1 MSNQIE
7 NKVVQMEFENSK
19 FDSRI
24 KESKKSLEDFDKT
37 LEKSFNPE
45 SFANMEK
52 ALESISKRFSTF
64 GIAGMTVIQNLT
76 TNAMNAVSN
85 FENQVE
91 QTIKVGGLNR
101 SKNIEQAKFQ
111 IEGLGYTWESMFG
124 AINYAVSG
132 TAYSLDAAALAAS
145 NLAAS
150 GVKIDDVVGTIK
162 DVDLAAENGSKNL
175 SSMGQALGAISG
187 VAAMTNS
194 DFSSIASIFST
205 VAGQGK
211 LMTMQL
217 RQLET
222 RGMNA
227 AAKIAESLGTTEQN
241 VREMVTRGEIDFNTF
256 SETMYKAY
264 YKHAKDA
271 NRTMTGILANIKSA
285 WAKIGANYYT
295 PLIKNDGILVKM
307 LGDYKA
313 KIDEFKAATLPVV
326 NLFVELSEVGIEF
339 ADTVVNKIDFEKLG
353 NTLNSVFGDG
363 MLSVNAYNKTL
374 EKLGPTAKTTF
385 EKYLLESFRAS
396 NKNAD
401 ELIKKYGSL
410 TNAVKA
416 GVVPFSAFKDALKKV
431 WDSFDKVTAPI
442 EKTTK
447 ALEDYKTVVDEV
459 INGKWGRMETRW
471 KALTDAGY
479 NWAVVQNMVNEQ
491 LGSSVRY
498 NEDLS
503 DAELKNAGYTE
514 EQISVFKDFQK
525 QLKDSNMTMEEY
537 LQTLQQPMT
546 GKEMLVE
553 SLKNIID
560 TLRILASSVSTAWRS
575 IFNNNTTNT
584 LYYIIE
590 SIHNFTSA
598 MKEAADG
605 AKNQWTRS
613 FKGLFAAFDLIFY
626 VIQNIASFG
635 FKVFKAVLEGLNIS
649 VLDFTASIGDVIVAI
664 DEWVRSN
671 KPLEK
676 VISVIADV
684 ITGIITVV
692 SSLIKAVKNSGMMKF
707 LTPIGDFFESLFKL
721 LKMGFESVEGPF
733 ETFINY
739 LHSLDNVTFDD
750 IITGFKNLGNGI
762 KEGLGIGIDSLG
774 LATNSLFDFVV
785 NIPKK
790 LKGFDL
796 VSGIGEFFRN
806 IIEEVQNIIETLDL
820 EPIISGL
827 FIILNIKLIKGINGL
842 GRSISESIGGMFSAI
857 GEGIESFLL
866 TAGSA
871 LLQYG
876 KAEKWRSIGETIKA
890 ITGMLLALAGAVII
904 LGLLPE
910 ATLNQ
915 GLKAIGIIAGIIA
928 GLMGAATLMSKLSGG
943 LAGGFLGIDI
953 GINGVA
959 ETIIAFAAAILL
971 IVGALSR
978 IDKMVSTSKNIDRT
992 LEIFV
997 GIMLGMLGTMIV
1009 LMGVANKMGGAIVQ
1023 VQGLIGFAAAIY
1035 ILVLAVDKMAAV
1047 IEKRGAAVIGAL
1059 VVIDVLIG
1067 KMIAVMIVAA
1077 LAGKP
1082 ALSGTLALIP
1092 VSLFFVAM
1100 TGVITVLG
1108 IIPDSIMRKG
1118 LVRVGLLTKFLIDIM
1133 VVLGIA
1139 SAMSGGVISAGGTL
1153 AGIAFIILS
1162 MSVSIMLL
1170 SMLKPDKAL
1179 RGMAAMA
1186 AVIVGV
1192 GTIIKKVSK
1201 MDNGVKNAKGTMIG
1215 ISILI
1220 AVIAGSLVALSMI
1233 DAEKLMMP
1241 LVSMGI
1247 MVTILMGLLKQVAK
1261 LSQTKVESH
1270 SIRGILTALAAVIA
1284 VVAAS
1289 LVALSI
1295 VDNPQA
1301 TLAAALAISM
1311 VLLALAGV
1319 FKIITDSKRYT
1330 KDSGPFKN
1338 MMKQLTLLAGIMVL
1352 VAGALFALT
1361 AMGQTPE
1368 QLISAAAA
1376 ISIVLLT
1383 LSGVFA
1389 IISKIGDAKIDIKSV
1404 ALTFAALVMVTGLVA
1419 LILGLMANKIDDTS
1433 KAIESAEALSIM
1445 LISFTAV
1452 FAALALLSKIGVK
1465 LSAVAEV
1472 AVAFDAVVLIIAA
1485 LFAILGAIDELTKG
1499 GASDLIDK
1507 GIAIL
1512 DKITKGLGTAI
1523 SNLIKGFLDPVIEFA
1538 KALEKIPKKAVDG
1551 IHYVAELLL
1560 AITAATIVG
1569 AITKL
1574 FGLDENIFEKFG
1586 DHLKKLG
1593 TGLFSYAEIVRKMSD
1608 EDYKAIAKTAEPLGV
1623 LVGVMKSLPS
1633 TGGFLQW
1640 VTGEKDLGGF
1650 ADNVKKLAEGLNEY
1664 VTTIRSQTD
1673 TDYDNIRKSAKAL
1686 EAIVEVAQELPV
1698 TGPVHDFLF
1707 GKKSLEDFAEGLPN
1721 VSNGIVKFY
1730 EGDSDNDLAGVKDIP
1745 NDAYTGIEGA
1755 IKSIKLLVK
1764 VAGELPDDWDAF
1776 TSIEDFSEGIVH
1788 LSDGLFK
1795 FYVGDTVDGVRLY
1808 GVRSLG
1814 NGEQVWTAIDAAA
1827 TALESLAKIAT
1838 TLQTQADP
1846 LQSLGEGGVANA
1858 SLTAFSQFGSDLPY
1872 VSNGLWEF
1880 VNGVGELKGAK
1891 ELNGDD
1897 YEVIDNATA
1906 ALESMVGLAK
1916 TLTEN
1921 GSSEALAAL
1930 GDGTSMST
1938 AITNLVSF
1946 SEQLGK
1952 GVSAFY
1958 NNLKAYS
1965 VDSIGNVSATTFDF
1979 TLLKTAITV
1988 ATDLGAS
1995 FKSLGTEMNYA
2006 DITDDFKTAA
2016 ENAASAVVTFYKTMM
2031 ASGYAEFTRMDTY
2044 LHTVS
2049 DVVTTLGKITG
2060 TEYFGWTTFAEAMA
2074 AMPVS
2079 LIQDFIDKWD
2089 EGMGDEKTA
2098 VQAIKDFFSSIK
2110 DEMDTGIKDI
2120 SSVKYGDK
2128 LYKVFDKKNAQWKVL
2143 YSTFYE
2149 TGKYV
2154 GEGFS
2159 KGLVSD
2165 VSIVKAGASA
2175 AILGIEALKS
2185 LRHETEV
2192 KSPSRKARRIGQF
2205 VGEGFQLGIF
2215 DSVKGVIDVISKSAT
2230 KVTGSTLTYFKATRD
2245 KITSI
2250 AEAGIMDIT
2259 PTIRPVMDTSGV
2271 FDGLNTIDN
2280 MMQSRKMMT
2289 ARARITENVV
2299 AAYDQSKVS
2308 NRDVVNA
2315 VADLKS
2321 SMGSMR
2327 PNNTYTIGNLTYD
2340 ESSSVAQ
2347 AIETLFHAS
2356 IVEGRA

>member
-101 SKNIEQAKFQ
+101 SRNIEQAKFQ

-285 WAKIGANYYT
+285 WAKVGANYYT

-326 NLFVELSEVGIEF
+326 DLFVELSEVGIEF
-339 ADTVVNKIDFEKLG
+339 ADTVVNKIDFKKLG
-353 NTLNSVFGDG
+353 NNLNSVFGEG

-410 TNAVKA
+410 INAVKA

-459 INGKWGRMETRW
+459 INGKWGHMETRW
-471 KALTDAGY
+471 KALTEAGY

-503 DAELKNAGYTE
+503 EAEMKNAGYTE

-626 VIQNIASFG
+626 VIQNVASFG

-707 LTPIGDFFESLFKL
+707 LTPIGSFFESLFKL

-739 LHSLDNVTFDD
+739 LHSLDNVSFDD

-774 LATNSLFDFVV
+774 LATNSFFDFVV
-785 NIPKK
+785 NVPKK

-796 VSGIGEFFRN
+796 ISGIGEFFRN

-928 GLMGAATLMSKLSGG
+928 GLMGAATLMS
-943 LAGGFLGIDI
+943 
-953 GINGVA
+953 
-959 ETIIAFAAAILL
+959 
-971 IVGALSR
+971 
-978 IDKMVSTSKNIDRT
+978 
-992 LEIFV
+992 
-997 GIMLGMLGTMIV
+997 
-1009 LMGVANKMGGAIVQ
+1009 
-1023 VQGLIGFAAAIY
+1023 
-1035 ILVLAVDKMAAV
+1035 
-1047 IEKRGAAVIGAL
+1047 
-1059 VVIDVLIG
+1059 
-1067 KMIAVMIVAA
+1067 
-1077 LAGKP
+1077 
-1082 ALSGTLALIP
+1082 
-1092 VSLFFVAM
+1092 
-1100 TGVITVLG
+1100 
-1108 IIPDSIMRKG
+1108 
-1118 LVRVGLLTKFLIDIM
+1118 
-1133 VVLGIA
+1133 
-1139 SAMSGGVISAGGTL
+1139 
-1153 AGIAFIILS
+1153 
-1162 MSVSIMLL
+1162 
-1170 SMLKPDKAL
+1170 
-1179 RGMAAMA
+1179 
-1186 AVIVGV
+1186 
-1192 GTIIKKVSK
+1192 
-1201 MDNGVKNAKGTMIG
+1201 
-1215 ISILI
+1215 
-1220 AVIAGSLVALSMI
+1220 
-1233 DAEKLMMP
+1233 
-1241 LVSMGI
+1241 
-1247 MVTILMGLLKQVAK
+1247 
-1261 LSQTKVESH
+1261 
-1270 SIRGILTALAAVIA
+1270 
-1284 VVAAS
+1284 
-1289 LVALSI
+1289 
-1295 VDNPQA
+1295 
-1301 TLAAALAISM
+1301 
-1311 VLLALAGV
+1311 
-1319 FKIITDSKRYT
+1319 
-1330 KDSGPFKN
+1330 
-1338 MMKQLTLLAGIMVL
+1338 
-1352 VAGALFALT
+1352 
-1361 AMGQTPE
+1361 
-1368 QLISAAAA
+1368 
-1376 ISIVLLT
+1376 
-1383 LSGVFA
+1383 
-1389 IISKIGDAKIDIKSV
+1389 
-1404 ALTFAALVMVTGLVA
+1404 
-1419 LILGLMANKIDDTS
+1419 
-1433 KAIESAEALSIM
+1433 
-1445 LISFTAV
+1445 
-1452 FAALALLSKIGVK
+1452 
-1465 LSAVAEV
+1465 
-1472 AVAFDAVVLIIAA
+1472 
-1485 LFAILGAIDELTKG
+1485 
-1499 GASDLIDK
+1499 
-1507 GIAIL
+1507 
-1512 DKITKGLGTAI
+1512 
-1523 SNLIKGFLDPVIEFA
+1523 
-1538 KALEKIPKKAVDG
+1538 
-1551 IHYVAELLL
+1551 
-1560 AITAATIVG
+1560 
-1569 AITKL
+1569 
-1574 FGLDENIFEKFG
+1574 
-1586 DHLKKLG
+1586 
-1593 TGLFSYAEIVRKMSD
+1593 
-1608 EDYKAIAKTAEPLGV
+1608 
-1623 LVGVMKSLPS
+1623 
-1633 TGGFLQW
+1633 
-1640 VTGEKDLGGF
+1640 
-1650 ADNVKKLAEGLNEY
+1650 
-1664 VTTIRSQTD
+1664 
-1673 TDYDNIRKSAKAL
+1673 
-1686 EAIVEVAQELPV
+1686 
-1698 TGPVHDFLF
+1698 
-1707 GKKSLEDFAEGLPN
+1707 
-1721 VSNGIVKFY
+1721 
-1730 EGDSDNDLAGVKDIP
+1730 
-1745 NDAYTGIEGA
+1745 
-1755 IKSIKLLVK
+1755 
-1764 VAGELPDDWDAF
+1764 
-1776 TSIEDFSEGIVH
+1776 
-1788 LSDGLFK
+1788 
-1795 FYVGDTVDGVRLY
+1795 
-1808 GVRSLG
+1808 
-1814 NGEQVWTAIDAAA
+1814 
-1827 TALESLAKIAT
+1827 
-1838 TLQTQADP
+1838 
-1846 LQSLGEGGVANA
+1846 
-1858 SLTAFSQFGSDLPY
+1858 
-1872 VSNGLWEF
+1872 
-1880 VNGVGELKGAK
+1880 
-1891 ELNGDD
+1891 
-1897 YEVIDNATA
+1897 
-1906 ALESMVGLAK
+1906 
-1916 TLTEN
+1916 
-1921 GSSEALAAL
+1921 
-1930 GDGTSMST
+1930 
-1938 AITNLVSF
+1938 
-1946 SEQLGK
+1946 
-1952 GVSAFY
+1952 
-1958 NNLKAYS
+1958 
-1965 VDSIGNVSATTFDF
+1965 
-1979 TLLKTAITV
+1979 
-1988 ATDLGAS
+1988 
-1995 FKSLGTEMNYA
+1995 
-2006 DITDDFKTAA
+2006 
-2016 ENAASAVVTFYKTMM
+2016 
-2031 ASGYAEFTRMDTY
+2031 
-2044 LHTVS
+2044 
-2049 DVVTTLGKITG
+2049 
-2060 TEYFGWTTFAEAMA
+2060 
-2074 AMPVS
+2074 
-2079 LIQDFIDKWD
+2079 
-2089 EGMGDEKTA
+2089 
-2098 VQAIKDFFSSIK
+2098 
-2110 DEMDTGIKDI
+2110 
-2120 SSVKYGDK
+2120 
-2128 LYKVFDKKNAQWKVL
+2128 
-2143 YSTFYE
+2143 
-2149 TGKYV
+2149 
-2154 GEGFS
+2154 
-2159 KGLVSD
+2159 
-2165 VSIVKAGASA
+2165 
-2175 AILGIEALKS
+2175 
-2185 LRHETEV
+2185 
-2192 KSPSRKARRIGQF
+2192 
-2205 VGEGFQLGIF
+2205 
-2215 DSVKGVIDVISKSAT
+2215 
-2230 KVTGSTLTYFKATRD
+2230 
-2245 KITSI
+2245 
-2250 AEAGIMDIT
+2250 
-2259 PTIRPVMDTSGV
+2259 
-2271 FDGLNTIDN
+2271 
-2280 MMQSRKMMT
+2280 
-2289 ARARITENVV
+2289 
-2299 AAYDQSKVS
+2299 
-2308 NRDVVNA
+2308 
-2315 VADLKS
+2315 
-2321 SMGSMR
+2321 
-2327 PNNTYTIGNLTYD
+2327 
-2340 ESSSVAQ
+2340 
-2347 AIETLFHAS
+2347 
-2356 IVEGRA
+2356 

>member
-101 SKNIEQAKFQ
+101 SRNIEQAKFQ

-150 GVKIDDVVGTIK
+150 GVKIDDVVGVIK
-162 DVDLAAENGSKNL
+162 DAELAAENGSESL

-295 PLIKNDGILVKM
+295 PLIKNDGILVEM
-307 LGDYKA
+307 LGNYKK

-326 NLFVELSEVGIEF
+326 DLLVGLSEEGIKF
-339 ADTVVNKIDFEKLG
+339 ADTVVNKIDFTKLG
-353 NTLNSVFGDG
+353 GNLNNAIGEGVLTL
-363 MLSVNAYNKTL
+363 NAYNKTL

-401 ELIKKYGSL
+401 ELIKRYGSL

-560 TLRILASSVSTAWRS
+560 TLKILASSVSTAWRS

-649 VLDFTASIGDVIVAI
+649 VLDFTASISDVIVAI

-692 SSLIKAVKNSGMMKF
+692 SSLIKAVKNSGMMKI
-707 LTPIGDFFESLFKL
+707 LTPIGSFFESLFKL

-739 LHSLDNVTFDD
+739 LHSLDNVSFDD
-750 IITGFKNLGNGI
+750 IIIGFKNLGNGI
-762 KEGLGIGIDSLG
+762 KEGLGVSIDSLG

-785 NIPKK
+785 NVPKK

-806 IIEEVQNIIETLDL
+806 VIEEVQKIIEALDL

-959 ETIIAFAAAILL
+959 ETILAIAAAILT
-971 IVGALSR
+971 ITTAIAL
-978 IDKMVSTSKNIDRT
+978 IDKVVNNSKDINFTLGIVTAIITSIIAVMAAADK
-992 LEIFV
+992 
-997 GIMLGMLGTMIV
+997 LGKSNPT
-1009 LMGVANKMGGAIVQ
+1009 GAIVQ
-1023 VQGLIGFAAAIY
+1023 LQGVIGFAAAIY
-1035 ILVLAVDKMAAV
+1035 ILVMAVDKMAAV
-1047 IEKRGAAVIGAL
+1047 IEKRGFAVVGAL
-1059 VVIDVLIG
+1059 TVITVLIAE
-1067 KMIAVMIVAA
+1067 MIAVMAA
-1077 LAGKP
+1077 ASFAGKP
-1082 ALSGTLALIP
+1082 ALSGTLALVP
-1092 VSLFFVAM
+1092 VALFFVAM
-1100 TGVITVLG
+1100 TGIITVLG
-1108 IIPDSIMRKG
+1108 IIPDSIMKKG
-1118 LVRVGLLTKFLIDIM
+1118 ILRVGELTLFLI
-1133 VVLGIA
+1133 GIVGMLSIV

-1179 RGMAAMA
+1179 RGMGAMA

-1192 GTIIKKVSK
+1192 GAIIKQVSK

-1220 AVIAGSLVALSMI
+1220 AVIAGSLIALSMI

-1247 MVTILMGLLKQVAK
+1247 MVTILMGLLKQIAK
-1261 LSQTKVESH
+1261 LSQTRVES
-1270 SIRGILTALAAVIA
+1270 SNIKGILTALAAVIA

-1368 QLISAAAA
+1368 QLIGAAAA

-1383 LSGVFA
+1383 LTGIFA
-1389 IISKIGDAKIDIKSV
+1389 IISKIGDTKIDIKSV
-1404 ALTFAALVMVTGLVA
+1404 ALTFGALVLVTGLVA
-1419 LILGLMANKIDDTS
+1419 LILGLMANNIDDTS
-1433 KAIESAEALSIM
+1433 KAIDSAIALKTVLEAFAGIFVIIGL
-1445 LISFTAV
+1445 L
-1452 FAALALLSKIGVK
+1452 AALHVSLKDILMV
-1465 LSAVAEV
+1465 SAG
-1472 AVAFDAVVLIIAA
+1472 FDLMVIMIVSLVGLI
-1485 LFAILGAIDELTKG
+1485 GAISQIE
-1499 GASDLIDK
+1499 AVSNAIDN
-1507 GIAIL
+1507 GIKIL
-1512 DKITKGLGTAI
+1512 DKVSKGLGTAI
-1523 SNLIKGFLDPVIEFA
+1523 SNLINGFLDPVREFA
-1538 KALEKIPKKAVDG
+1538 EALADMPEKAVDG

-1593 TGLFSYAEIVRKMSD
+1593 AGLFAYAEIVRKMSD

-1633 TGGFLQW
+1633 TGGVMQW
-1640 VTGEKDLGGF
+1640 LLGEKDLGGF
-1650 ADNVKKLAEGLNEY
+1650 ADNVKKLAMGLMTY
-1664 VTTIRSQTD
+1664 VMTIRAQND
-1673 TDYDNIRKSAKAL
+1673 TDYDNIKKSADAL
-1686 EAIVEVAQELPV
+1686 KAIVEVAQELPV

-1764 VAGELPDDWDAF
+1764 IAGELPEDWDAF

-1795 FYVGDTVDGVRLY
+1795 FYVGNTVNGVKLY
-1808 GVRSLG
+1808 GVSSLG
-1814 NGEQVWTAIDAAA
+1814 NGEQVWSAIDAAA
-1827 TALESLAKIAT
+1827 TALESLAKIAS

-1846 LQSLGEGGVANA
+1846 LQSLGKGGVANA

-1958 NNLKAYS
+1958 NNLKTYS

-2016 ENAASAVVTFYKTMM
+2016 GNAASAVVTFYKTMM

-2110 DEMDTGIKDI
+2110 DEMDTGIKDL

-2128 LYKVFDKKNAQWKVL
+2128 LYKVFDKENVQWKVL

-2159 KGLVSD
+2159 KGLISD

-2215 DSVKGVIDVISKSAT
+2215 DSVKGIIDVISKSAT
-2230 KVTGSTLTYFKATRD
+2230 KVTGSTLTYFQATRD
-2245 KITSI
+2245 KIASI

-2321 SMGSMR
+2321 SMRSMR

>member
-150 GVKIDDVVGTIK
+150 GVKIDDVVDTIE
-162 DVDLAAENGSKNL
+162 DAELAAENGSESL

-256 SETMYKAY
+256 SKTMYEAY
-264 YKHAKDA
+264 YSHAKDA

-295 PLIKNDGILVKM
+295 PLIKNDGILVEM
-307 LGDYKA
+307 LGNYKK

-339 ADTVVNKIDFEKLG
+339 ADTVVNKIDFKKLG

-459 INGKWGRMETRW
+459 INGKWGHMETRW
-471 KALTDAGY
+471 KALTEAGY

-553 SLKNIID
+553 SLRNIID
-560 TLRILASSVSTAWRS
+560 TLKILASSVSTAWKS

-707 LTPIGDFFESLFKL
+707 LTPIGSFFESLFKL

-739 LHSLDNVTFDD
+739 LHSLDNVSFDD

-762 KEGLGIGIDSLG
+762 KEGLGVGIDSLG

-785 NIPKK
+785 NAPKK

-806 IIEEVQNIIETLDL
+806 VIEEVQKIIEALDL

-971 IVGALSR
+971 IVGALSM

-1035 ILVLAVDKMAAV
+1035 ILVLAVNKMAAV

-1192 GTIIKKVSK
+1192 GAIIKQVSK

-1220 AVIAGSLVALSMI
+1220 AVIAGSLIALSMI

-1261 LSQTKVESH
+1261 LSQTRVES
-1270 SIRGILTALAAVIA
+1270 SNIRGILTALAAVIA
-1284 VVAAS
+1284 IVAAS

-1383 LSGVFA
+1383 LTGIFA
-1389 IISKIGDAKIDIKSV
+1389 IISKLGDTKIDIKSV
-1404 ALTFAALVMVTGLVA
+1404 ALTFAALVIVTGLVA

-1433 KAIESAEALSIM
+1433 KAIDSAIALKTVLEAFAGIFVIIGL
-1445 LISFTAV
+1445 L
-1452 FAALALLSKIGVK
+1452 AALHVSLKDILMVSAGFDLMVIMIVALVG
-1465 LSAVAEV
+1465 
-1472 AVAFDAVVLIIAA
+1472 LI
-1485 LFAILGAIDELTKG
+1485 GAISQIE
-1499 GASDLIDK
+1499 AVSNAIDK
-1507 GIAIL
+1507 GIEIL
-1512 DKITKGLGTAI
+1512 DKVSKGLGTAI
-1523 SNLIKGFLDPVIEFA
+1523 SNLINGFLDPVREFA
-1538 KALEKIPKKAVDG
+1538 EALSKMPEKAVDG

-1593 TGLFSYAEIVRKMSD
+1593 TGLFSYAEIVRQMSD

-1673 TDYDNIRKSAKAL
+1673 TDYDNIKKSADAL
-1686 EAIVEVAQELPV
+1686 KAIVEVAQELPV
-1698 TGPVHDFLF
+1698 SGPVHDFLF

-1730 EGDSDNDLAGVKDIP
+1730 EGDDDNELAGVKDIP
-1745 NDAYTGIEGA
+1745 NDAYAGIEGA

-1764 VAGELPDDWDAF
+1764 IAGELPDDWDAF
-1776 TSIEDFSEGIVH
+1776 TSIEDFSEGIVY

-1795 FYVGDTVDGVRLY
+1795 FYVGNTVDGVKLY
-1808 GVRSLG
+1808 GVSSLG
-1814 NGEQVWTAIDAAA
+1814 NGEQVWSAIDAAA

-1880 VNGVGELKGAK
+1880 VNGVGKLKGAK

-1958 NNLKAYS
+1958 NNLKTYS

-2016 ENAASAVVTFYKTMM
+2016 GNAASAVVTFYKTMM

-2110 DEMDTGIKDI
+2110 DEMDTGIKDL

-2159 KGLVSD
+2159 KGLISEVN
-2165 VSIVKAGASA
+2165 IVRAGANA
-2175 AILGIEALKS
+2175 ALLGIAALKS
-2185 LRHETEV
+2185 LKHETEV
-2192 KSPSRKARRIGQF
+2192 KSPSRKARRIGRF
-2205 VGEGFQLGIF
+2205 TGEEFKLGVA
-2215 DSVKGVIDVISKSAT
+2215 DSVKGITDVISKSAT

-2259 PTIRPVMDTSGV
+2259 PTIRPVMDTSSV

>member
-101 SKNIEQAKFQ
+101 SRNIEQAKFQ

-150 GVKIDDVVGTIK
+150 GVKIDDVVGTIE
-162 DVDLAAENGSKNL
+162 DAELAAENGSESL

-295 PLIKNDGILVKM
+295 PLIKNDGILVEM
-307 LGDYKA
+307 LGNYKK

-326 NLFVELSEVGIEF
+326 DLLVGLSEEGIKF
-339 ADTVVNKIDFEKLG
+339 ADTVVNKIDFTKLG
-353 NTLNSVFGDG
+353 GTLNNAIGEGV
-363 MLSVNAYNKTL
+363 LTLNAYNKTL

-385 EKYLLESFRAS
+385 EKYLIESFRKS

-401 ELIKKYGSL
+401 ELIKKYGGL
-410 TNAVKA
+410 TNAIKA
-416 GVVPFSAFKDALKKV
+416 GVVPFSVFKDALKKV

-471 KALTDAGY
+471 KALTEAGY

-553 SLKNIID
+553 SLRNIID
-560 TLRILASSVSTAWRS
+560 TLKILASSVSTAWKS

-707 LTPIGDFFESLFKL
+707 LTPIGSFFESLFKL

-739 LHSLDNVTFDD
+739 LHSLDNVSFDD
-750 IITGFKNLGNGI
+750 IITGFKNLGTGI
-762 KEGLGIGIDSLG
+762 KEGLGVGIDSLG

-806 IIEEVQNIIETLDL
+806 IIEEVQKIIEALDL

-971 IVGALSR
+971 IVGALSM

-1035 ILVLAVDKMAAV
+1035 ILVLAVNKMAAV

-1118 LVRVGLLTKFLIDIM
+1118 LVRVGLLTKFLIDIT

-1170 SMLKPDKAL
+1170 STLKKDKAL

-1192 GTIIKKVSK
+1192 GAIIKQVSK

-1261 LSQTKVESH
+1261 LSQTRVESN

-1368 QLISAAAA
+1368 QLIGAAAA

-1383 LSGVFA
+1383 LTGIFA
-1389 IISKIGDAKIDIKSV
+1389 IISKLGDTKIDIKSV
-1404 ALTFAALVMVTGLVA
+1404 ALTFAALALVTGLVA
-1419 LILGLMANKIDDTS
+1419 LILGLMANNIDDTS
-1433 KAIESAEALSIM
+1433 KAIDSAIALKTVLEAFAGIFVIIGL
-1445 LISFTAV
+1445 L
-1452 FAALALLSKIGVK
+1452 AALHVSLKDILMVSAGFDLMVIMIVALVG
-1465 LSAVAEV
+1465 
-1472 AVAFDAVVLIIAA
+1472 LI
-1485 LFAILGAIDELTKG
+1485 GAISQIE
-1499 GASDLIDK
+1499 AVSNAIDK
-1507 GIAIL
+1507 GIEIL
-1512 DKITKGLGTAI
+1512 DKVSKGLGTAI
-1523 SNLIKGFLDPVIEFA
+1523 SNLINGFLDPVREFA
-1538 KALEKIPKKAVDG
+1538 NALADMPEKAVDG

-1593 TGLFSYAEIVRKMSD
+1593 TGLFTYAEIVKQMSD

-1633 TGGFLQW
+1633 TGGVMQW
-1640 VTGEKDLGGF
+1640 LLGEKDLGGF

-1673 TDYDNIRKSAKAL
+1673 TDYDNIKKSADAL
-1686 EAIVEVAQELPV
+1686 KAIVEVAQELPV

-1730 EGDSDNDLAGVKDIP
+1730 EGDDDAELAGVKDIP
-1745 NDAYTGIEGA
+1745 NDAYTGIEA
-1755 IKSIKLLVK
+1755 SIKAIKLLVK
-1764 VAGELPDDWDAF
+1764 IAGELPDDWDAF
-1776 TSIEDFSEGIVH
+1776 TGIEDFSEGIVH

-1795 FYVGDTVDGVRLY
+1795 FYVGNTVDGVKLY
-1808 GVRSLG
+1808 GVSSLG
-1814 NGEQVWTAIDAAA
+1814 NGEQVWSAIDAAA

-1846 LQSLGEGGVANA
+1846 LQSLGEGGVANG

-1872 VSNGLWEF
+1872 VSDGLYNF
-1880 VNGVGELKGAK
+1880 VNGVGKLKGAK
-1891 ELNGDD
+1891 ELNSDD
-1897 YEVIDNATA
+1897 YDVIDNATA

-1958 NNLKAYS
+1958 NNLKTYS

-2016 ENAASAVVTFYKTMM
+2016 GNAASAVVTFYKTMM

-2049 DVVTTLGKITG
+2049 DVVTTLGEITG

-2128 LYKVFDKKNAQWKVL
+2128 LYKVFDKENIQWKVL

-2159 KGLVSD
+2159 KGLISD

>member
-111 IEGLGYTWESMFG
+111 IEGLGYTWGSMFG

-150 GVKIDDVVGTIK
+150 GVKIDDVVDTIT
-162 DVDLAAENGSKNL
+162 DVNLAAENGSKNL

-227 AAKIAESLGTTEQN
+227 AAKIAEVLGTTEQN

-256 SETMYKAY
+256 SKTMYEAY
-264 YKHAKDA
+264 YTHAKDA

-295 PLIKNDGILVKM
+295 PLIENDGILVKM
-307 LGDYKA
+307 LGNYKK
-313 KIDEFKAATLPVV
+313 KIDEFKVATLPVV
-326 NLFVELSEVGIEF
+326 DLFVELSEVGIEF
-339 ADTVVNKIDFEKLG
+339 ADTVVNKIDFKKLG
-353 NTLNSVFGDG
+353 DTLNSVFGEG
-363 MLSVNAYNKTL
+363 MLSVNAYNKTM

-396 NKNAD
+396 NKSAD

-416 GVVPFSAFKDALKKV
+416 GVVPFSVFKDALKKV

-447 ALEDYKTVVDEV
+447 ALEDYKTVVNEV
-459 INGKWGRMETRW
+459 INGKWGHMETRW
-471 KALTDAGY
+471 KALTEAGY

-503 DAELKNAGYTE
+503 EAEMKNAGYTE

-537 LQTLQQPMT
+537 LQTLEQPMT

-560 TLRILASSVSTAWRS
+560 TLKILASSVSTAWRS

-733 ETFINY
+733 DTFINY
-739 LHSLDNVTFDD
+739 LHSLDTVSFDD
-750 IITGFKNLGNGI
+750 IITGFKNLGKGI
-762 KEGLGIGIDSLG
+762 KDGLSVGINSLG

-785 NIPKK
+785 DTPKK

-806 IIEEVQNIIETLDL
+806 IIEETQKVIETLDL

-827 FIILNIKLIKGINGL
+827 FIVLNIKLIKGINGL
-842 GRSISESIGGMFSAI
+842 GRTISDSIGGMFSAI
-857 GEGIESFLL
+857 GEGVESFLL

-904 LGLLPE
+904 LGMLPE

-959 ETIIAFAAAILL
+959 ETILAIAAAILT
-971 IVGALSR
+971 ITTAIAL
-978 IDKMVSTSKNIDRT
+978 IDKVVNNSKDINFTLGIVTAIITSIIAVMAAADK
-992 LEIFV
+992 
-997 GIMLGMLGTMIV
+997 LGKSNPT
-1009 LMGVANKMGGAIVQ
+1009 GAIVQ
-1023 VQGLIGFAAAIY
+1023 LQGVIGFAAAIY
-1035 ILVLAVDKMAAV
+1035 ILVMAVDKMAAV
-1047 IEKRGAAVIGAL
+1047 IEKRGFAVVGAL
-1059 VVIDVLIG
+1059 TVITVLITE
-1067 KMIAVMIVAA
+1067 MIAVMAVAA

-1118 LVRVGLLTKFLIDIM
+1118 ILRVGELTLFLIGIVGM
-1133 VVLGIA
+1133 LGIA

-1179 RGMAAMA
+1179 RGMGAMA

-1192 GTIIKKVSK
+1192 GAIIKEVSK

-1241 LVSMGI
+1241 LISMGI

-1261 LSQTKVESH
+1261 LSQTRVES
-1270 SIRGILTALAAVIA
+1270 SNIKGILAALAAVIA
-1284 VVAAS
+1284 VIAAS

-1368 QLISAAAA
+1368 QLIGAAAA

-1383 LSGVFA
+1383 LTGIFA
-1389 IISKIGDAKIDIKSV
+1389 IISKIGYTKIDIKSV
-1404 ALTFAALVMVTGLVA
+1404 ALTFAALALVTGLVA

-1445 LISFTAV
+1445 LISFTVV

-1472 AVAFDAVVLIIAA
+1472 AAAFDVVVLIITA

-1499 GASDLIDK
+1499 GASALIDK

-1523 SNLIKGFLDPVIEFA
+1523 SNLIDGFLGPVREFA
-1538 KALEKIPKKAVDG
+1538 EALAKMPKKAVDG

-1560 AITAATIVG
+1560 AITAASIVG

-1574 FGLDENIFEKFG
+1574 FGLDEGIFEKFG
-1586 DHLKKLG
+1586 DHLIKLG
-1593 TGLFSYAEIVRKMSD
+1593 TGLFKYAEIVRKMSD
-1608 EDYKAIAKTAEPLGV
+1608 EDYKAIAKTAEPLGI

-1633 TGGFLQW
+1633 TGGFIQW
-1640 VTGEKDLGGF
+1640 LTGEKDLGGF
-1650 ADNVKKLAEGLNEY
+1650 ATNISALADGLNKY
-1664 VTTIRSQTD
+1664 VKTIRSQND
-1673 TDYDNIRKSAKAL
+1673 TDYDNIKKSAEAL
-1686 EAIVEVAQELPV
+1686 QALVEVAQALPV
-1698 TGPVHDFLF
+1698 SGPVHDFLF
-1707 GKKSLEDFAEGLPN
+1707 GKKDLTDFADGLPN
-1721 VSNGIVKFY
+1721 VSNGIVKYY
-1730 EGDSDNDLAGVKDIP
+1730 EGDSDADLAGVKDIP
-1745 NDAYTGIEGA
+1745 NDAYTGIEA
-1755 IKSIKLLVK
+1755 SIKAIKLLVK
-1764 VAGELPDDWDAF
+1764 IAGELPDDWDAF
-1776 TSIEDFSEGIVH
+1776 TGIEDFSEGIVH

-1795 FYVGDTVDGVRLY
+1795 FYVGNTVDGVRLY

-1814 NGEQVWTAIDAAA
+1814 NGEQVWSAIDAAA

-1846 LQSLGEGGVANA
+1846 LQKL
-1858 SLTAFSQFGSDLPY
+1858 GSDTGIATLGAFATFGKELPH
-1872 VSNGLWEF
+1872 VSDGLYNF
-1880 VNGVGELKGAK
+1880 VNGVGKLKGAK
-1891 ELNGDD
+1891 ELNDDD
-1897 YEVIDNATA
+1897 YDVIDNATA

-1958 NNLKAYS
+1958 NNLKTYS
-1965 VDSIGNVSATTFDF
+1965 VDSIGNVSAKTFDF
-1979 TLLKTAITV
+1979 TLLKTAVTA
-1988 ATDLGAS
+1988 ATDLGAA

-2016 ENAASAVVTFYKTMM
+2016 GNAASGVVKFYKTMM
-2031 ASGYAEFTRMDTY
+2031 ASGYAEFSRMDTY

-2049 DVVTTLGKITG
+2049 DVVTTLGEITG

-2110 DEMDTGIKDI
+2110 DEMDAGIKDI

-2128 LYKVFDKKNAQWKVL
+2128 LYNVFDKKNAQWKVL

-2159 KGLVSD
+2159 KGLISEVN
-2165 VSIVKAGASA
+2165 IVRAGANA
-2175 AILGIEALKS
+2175 ALLGIAALKS

-2192 KSPSRKARRIGQF
+2192 KSPSRKARRIGRF
-2205 VGEGFQLGIF
+2205 TGEGFQLGLA

-2230 KVTGSTLTYFKATRD
+2230 KVTGSTLTYFQATRD

-2280 MMQSRKMMT
+2280 MMQSRSLMA

-2299 AAYDQSKVS
+2299 AAYDESKVS

-2315 VADLKS
+2315 VAELKN
-2321 SMGSMR
+2321 SMGSIR